1 MALLEK
7 QLDYPI
13 DLQLENKISV
23 IIVAEEK
30 RVGRSHKDFPV
41 PLPKDFLYRQRA
53 RTRQYGSNIVT
64 RESGEP
70 YLLMHSGAKE
80 VGTVAVIKLHREER
94 LVWLMVLRR
103 FQFIMFQKA

>member
-13 DLQLENKISV
+13 HLQLENKISV

-30 RVGRSHKDFPV
+30 RVGRLHKDFPV
-41 PLPKDFLYRQRA
+41 PLPKDFLYRPQARA
-53 RTRQYGSNIVT
+53 RQYGWNIVT
-64 RESGEP
+64 RESGDS

-80 VGTVAVIKLHREER
+80 VGTVALIKLHKEER
-94 LVWLMVLRR
+94 LVWLLVFRR
-103 FQFIMFQKA
+103 FQFIMSEKA